1 MPAKDRKMSDNMI
14 SEERLGAFVDDELD
28 ATEKDIVFEALSQD
42 SELRQQTCELRQL
55 SELVR
60 HAYSNPPPSERF
72 QKKETRRFSPLGQ
85 AAAATL
91 LIALGGV
98 IGWLSHQPLGNAARK
113 PDMRAMVW
121 GEDDRAFHSTDLASA
136 TSHNELKRV
145 ILHLNTSSPER
156 FEKALTTAE
165 QLLNEYAGDSHGA
178 EIEVVAN
185 ASAIKLLRS
194 GYSPFAKRVRA
205 LQEKYFGLTFLA
217 CKDAMDHIR
226 ELEDLKSDVRLL
238 PGVEVTPSALEHILE
253 RMNEGWVYLN
263 V

>member
-1 MPAKDRKMSDNMI
+1 MSSDKL

-28 ATEKDIVFEALSQD
+28 AAEKNLVFEALNRD
-42 SELRQQTCELRQL
+42 SELRQQACELRQL

-72 QKKETRRFSPLGQ
+72 QRREPRRFGPFGQ
-85 AAAATL
+85 AAAALL
-91 LIALGGV
+91 LIAVGGALGWV
-98 IGWLSHQPLGNAARK
+98 SHK
-113 PDMRAMVW
+113 PQAVAGKVPDLRAMVW
-121 GEDDRAFHSTDLASA
+121 GENDRAFHSTDLATA
-136 TSHNELKRV
+136 TGENGLKRV
-145 ILHLNTSSPER
+145 ILHLNTSSPAR
-156 FEKALTTAE
+156 FQKALDTAE
-165 QLLNEYAGDSHGA
+165 QLLRKYATDSHGA

-194 GYSPFAKRVRA
+194 GYSPFANRVRA
-205 LQEKYFGLTFLA
+205 LQERYFNLTFLA

-226 ELEDLKSDVRLL
+226 ELEDLKTDVRLL

>member
-1 MPAKDRKMSDNMI
+1 MNSDKL
-14 SEERLGAFVDDELD
+14 SEERLSAFVDDELD
-28 ATEKDIVFEALSQD
+28 ATEKSLVFDALSD
-42 SELRQQTCELRQL
+42 NDELRQQACELRQL

-60 HAYSNPPPSERF
+60 HAYSNPPPSGRF
-72 QKKETRRFSPLGQ
+72 HKREPRRFTPFGQ
-85 AAAATL
+85 AAAAVL
-91 LIALGGV
+91 LVLAGGALG
-98 IGWLSHQPLGNAARK
+98 WMSHEPQRDAAGA

-121 GEDDRAFHSTDLASA
+121 GEDDRAFHSTDLSSA

-145 ILHLNTSSPER
+145 ILHLNTSSPAR
-156 FEKALTTAE
+156 FEKALDTAE
-165 QLLNEYAGDSHGA
+165 QLLNKYAGDNHGA

-194 GYSPFAKRVRA
+194 GYSPFSSRVHA
-205 LQEKYFGLTFLA
+205 LQEKYFNLTFLA

>member
-1 MPAKDRKMSDNMI
+1 MSSDKL
-14 SEERLGAFVDDELD
+14 SEERISAFIDDELD
-28 ATEKDIVFEALSQD
+28 ATEKEAVFEALSQD
-42 SELRQQTCELRQL
+42 GELRQQACELRQL

-60 HAYSNPPPSERF
+60 HAYSDPPASERF
-72 QKKETRRFSPLGQ
+72 QKGKPRRVSPLGQ
-85 AAAATL
+85 AAAAAL
-91 LIALGGV
+91 LLLFGGL
-98 IGWLSHQPLGNAARK
+98 IGWVSHNPQGMAAK
-113 PDMRAMVW
+113 VSDMHAMVW
-121 GEDDRAFHSTDLASA
+121 GEDDRAFHSTSLADA
-136 TSHNELKRV
+136 TAHNELKRV
-145 ILHLNTSSPER
+145 ILHLNTSSPAR
-156 FEKALTTAE
+156 FEKALNTAE
-165 QLLNEYAGDSHGA
+165 QLLRKYASDSHGA

-194 GYSPFAKRVRA
+194 GYSPFASRVRA
-205 LQEKYFGLTFLA
+205 LQERYFNLTFLA

>member
-1 MPAKDRKMSDNMI
+1 MSADNI
-14 SEERLGAFVDDELD
+14 SDERLNAFVDDELD
-28 ATEKDIVFEALSQD
+28 ASEKSEVFVALSQD
-42 SELRQQTCELRQL
+42 SALSQRACELRQL

-60 HAYSNPPPSERF
+60 HAYNNPPQSERF
-72 QKKETRRFSPLGQ
+72 QKREPRRISPFGQ
-85 AAAATL
+85 AAAASL
-91 LIALGGV
+91 LVG
-98 IGWLSHQPLGNAARK
+98 IGAMAGWMGHQQPVAATDSA
-113 PDMRAMVW
+113 DMHAMVW

-136 TSHNELKRV
+136 TSQNGLKRV
-145 ILHLNTSSPER
+145 ILHLNTSSPAR

-165 QLLNEYAGDSHGA
+165 QLLKKYASDNNGA

-194 GYSPFAKRVRA
+194 GYSPFAARVRA
-205 LQEKYFGLTFLA
+205 LQEKYFNLTFLA
-217 CKDAMDHIR
+217 CKDAMDHVR
-226 ELEDLKSDVRLL
+226 EIEDLKSDVRLL